1 MVPEGW
7 NTLSVGRI
15 ARVIRGASPRP
26 KGDSRYYGGN
36 IPRLMVADVTRDGKY
51 VIPKIDFLTETG
63 AQQSRMMPAG
73 TLTIVCSGTVGI
85 PSILAVDACIHDGF
99 LALAEISDNYDIEY
113 LYYVFSR
120 LQRDFDS
127 VATHGGV
134 FTNLTTSILKE
145 FTILLP
151 PISEQK
157 KIAAILSSVDDTIQA
172 TQAVIDQTRRVK
184 QGLLQQ
190 LLTRGI
196 GHTRFKQTEIGEIPA
211 NWLEGTIGDYL
222 KQIKGGGTPSRKN
235 SAYWGGTIP
244 WASVKDLNGE
254 YIDSIE
260 EYITE
265 EGLKNS
271 ASNLIPAGTVIIAT
285 RMALGK
291 VIRFSCDVAINQD
304 LKALFPQKELSS
316 DFLFYWLLLQASRI
330 EALGAGSTVKGIR
343 LEALKALR
351 IMLPPID
358 EQKKMVAILTGVD
371 EILKVKH
378 DKILRL
384 QKIKRGLMQDL
395 LTGRVRVKLDGETTT

>member
-145 FTILLP
+145 FGTSFYP
-151 PISEQK
+151 GTVPIS
-157 KIAAILSSVDDTIQA
+157 
-172 TQAVIDQTRRVK
+172 
-184 QGLLQQ
+184 
-190 LLTRGI
+190 
-196 GHTRFKQTEIGEIPA
+196 
-211 NWLEGTIGDYL
+211 N
-222 KQIKGGGTPSRKN
+222 
-235 SAYWGGTIP
+235 
-244 WASVKDLNGE
+244 
-254 YIDSIE
+254 
-260 EYITE
+260 
-265 EGLKNS
+265 
-271 ASNLIPAGTVIIAT
+271 
-285 RMALGK
+285 
-291 VIRFSCDVAINQD
+291 
-304 LKALFPQKELSS
+304 
-316 DFLFYWLLLQASRI
+316 
-330 EALGAGSTVKGIR
+330 
-343 LEALKALR
+343 
-351 IMLPPID
+351 
-358 EQKKMVAILTGVD
+358 
-371 EILKVKH
+371 
-378 DKILRL
+378 
-384 QKIKRGLMQDL
+384 
-395 LTGRVRVKLDGETTT
+395 